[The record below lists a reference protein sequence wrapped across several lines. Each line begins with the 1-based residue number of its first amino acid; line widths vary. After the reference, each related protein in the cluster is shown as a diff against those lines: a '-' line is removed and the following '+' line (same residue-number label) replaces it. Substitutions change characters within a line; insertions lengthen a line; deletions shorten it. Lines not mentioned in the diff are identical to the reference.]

1 MLQRDASKLKASTG
15 RNDQTSSFPLFE
27 KLLKILCSTPTP
39 DLISSG
45 VSCFFRVLKVA
56 QCVRRTGAADAG
68 AAGGAGRARGHLGRS
83 SALRCAEADGGPPS
97 LPSCSSFSITL
108 SFSSADPPQ
117 HGPRR
122 PTAIPWGR
130 KQSLPCVC
138 RSSSWQRVEEMER
151 GLRNNQEVKSRRRKT
166 QSERRAAA
174 AREGREG
181 ERAS

>member
-83 SALRCAEADGGPPS
+83 SALRCGAPGPRQTEVPLLFLPAALS
-97 LPSCSSFSITL
+97 LSLFLSPRPILPST
-108 SFSSADPPQ
+108 APGGQPPFPGAESKASPASV
-117 HGPRR
+117 GPVHSKG
-122 PTAIPWGR
+122 WKKWKG
-130 KQSLPCVC
+130 
-138 RSSSWQRVEEMER
+138 
-151 GLRNNQEVKSRRRKT
+151 G
-166 QSERRAAA
+166 
-174 AREGREG
+174 
-181 ERAS
+181 